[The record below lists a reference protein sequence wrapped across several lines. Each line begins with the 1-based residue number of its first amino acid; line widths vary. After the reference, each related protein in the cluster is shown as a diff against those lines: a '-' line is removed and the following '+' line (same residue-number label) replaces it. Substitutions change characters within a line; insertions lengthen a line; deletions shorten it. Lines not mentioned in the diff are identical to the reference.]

1 MSSFAKRLVTDEG
14 DRKEGN
20 PASSEKE
27 KPFRISGQIVVQKIL
42 VVNRIACFLSEQL
55 PKVRGGIVG
64 ENVWSAAELQEV

>member
-1 MSSFAKRLVTDEG
+1 MSSFAKRLVTVEG

-27 KPFRISGQIVVQKIL
+27 KPFRISGQIVIQKIL
-42 VVNRIACFLSEQL
+42 VVNRLVFLSEPL

-64 ENVWSAAELQEV
+64 EKS